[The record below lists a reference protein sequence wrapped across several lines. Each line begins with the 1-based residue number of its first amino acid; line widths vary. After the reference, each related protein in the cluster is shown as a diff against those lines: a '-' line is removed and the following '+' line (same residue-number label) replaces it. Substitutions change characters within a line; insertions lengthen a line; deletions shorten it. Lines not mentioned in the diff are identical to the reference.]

1 MKSRRDFVKT
11 STMLGAGLV
20 LAPSMSFGMSNS
32 TKEKLNIALIG
43 VGAQGDQSF
52 NEFITKNRCN
62 YLSYL

>member
-43 VGAQGDQSF
+43 VGLKQ
-52 NEFITKNRCN
+52 IIK
-62 YLSYL
+62 